1 MANGQNG
8 QPQQNLSTAP
18 YPGAPSDQEWLRG
31 AGVPDASGRTA
42 PGTTPAVQ
50 QPPAAGWYP
59 TTASGILNRYV
70 EAGGRGVAW
79 QAPILAGEAIAAPFT
94 GGATAAIMPETAGLG
109 FLGGVESQAAEDAY
123 RGITG
128 EQAPWYVG
136 PVASTVGTLGLGGLP
151 AAYRAVRAGAGTL
164 SNWAHGGGGFLG
176 GLVGGGLAD
185 QIIHNATHIISG
197 MSGGAA
203 TGLGLTAGVLASAR
217 QMARP
222 TLRSWLRPV
231 TGALGGGVVPNA
243 VNALSPSDYNTP

>member
-8 QPQQNLSTAP
+8 QTGQNLSTAP

-50 QPPAAGWYP
+50 PPPAAGWYP
-59 TTASGILNRYV
+59 TDPNAILNRYV
-70 EAGGRGVAW
+70 GAGARGTAET
-79 QAPILAGEAIAAPFT
+79 APILAGEAIAAPFT
-94 GGATAAIMPETAGLG
+94 GGTTAAMMPETAALG
-109 FLGGVESQAAEDAY
+109 FVGGVASQGAEDAW

-128 EQAPWYVG
+128 EEAPWYVG
-136 PVASTVGTLGLGGLP
+136 PTAGTIASLGVGGLP
-151 AAYRAVRAGAGTL
+151 AAARGLRAGASYV
-164 SNWAHGGGGFLG
+164 SNMAHGGGFLG

-185 QIIHNATHIISG
+185 QILHNATHVITSMG
-197 MSGGAA
+197 GGAV
-203 TGLGLTAGVLASAR
+203 TGLGLTAGTLASVR

-231 TGALGGGVVPNA
+231 AGALGGNVIPNA